1 MKSAKILKEKISSNQ
16 ITLGVLTTFHFWPG
30 LVEIARD
37 AGLDYI
43 IVDLEHYTHDTQA
56 VESACAI
63 GRLIDFPVL
72 IRPAET
78 AYPQVRLAADLG
90 PCGFLLP
97 QVRSVETLAQA
108 KDALYMPPRGKRR
121 PGGRGNNWVSDFQY
135 ETWKTQQEDHWIVL
149 PQIESAEGV
158 QNAEAIAADPLT
170 TAIAVGPYDLSAS
183 LGVCWNPDDALLR
196 SAIQTIRDAGSKA
209 GKNMWMIGDG
219 NKLVKEGFTFIC
231 FGDPVPMM
239 AASMKNVAAGIRQTA
254 TPAQQNPTAEQ
265 ATIKRP
271 Y

>member
-16 ITLGVLTTFHFWPG
+16 ITLGVLTTHHFWPG
-30 LVEIARD
+30 LIEIARD
-37 AGLDYI
+37 AALDYI
-43 IVDLEHYTHDTQA
+43 VIDLEHFTHDTQA
-56 VESACAI
+56 VETACAI

-78 AYPQVRLAADLG
+78 AYPQIRIAADLG

-97 QVRSVETLAQA
+97 QVRSVQTLAEA

-121 PGGRGNNWVSDFQY
+121 PGGRGNRWVSDFQY
-135 ETWKTQQEDHWIVL
+135 ETWKSQQEDHWIVL

-158 QNAEAIAADPLT
+158 SNADAIAADPIT

-183 LGVCWNPDDALLR
+183 LGVCWNPDDASLR
-196 SAIQTIRDAGSKA
+196 SAIQTIRAAGTKA

-219 NKLVKEGFTFIC
+219 NALVKEGYTFIC
-231 FGDPVPMM
+231 FGDPVLMM
-239 AASMKNVAAGIRQTA
+239 AATMKNAAAGIRQTA
-254 TPAQQNPTAEQ
+254 TPAQQNPTAQ
-265 ATIKRP
+265 QTTIKRP